1 MNTLNRNIVMTAISM
16 MISGLTMAADS
27 GGNSVYIDQTDAD
40 NSSVSITQTGSDN
53 SVGDRTSLLT
63 PAFEIDGN
71 SMFLTIIQDG
81 MNNAIIG
88 NFIGGDSTANIT
100 QIGNGNSLTLN
111 QGNFGTS
118 SGLLNLTYT
127 GDNNT
132 HNLNMG
138 TSANAGN
145 YNFSLTATGSSNT
158 ITNTINSKYTF
169 NEVVIVGNSNTM
181 TTTQIGAH
189 GTSNVTG
196 HSFKSNIIGSNNTA
210 SITQDGTTRP
220 NQVTL
225 NVTGSGTSTT
235 IVQH

>member
-1 MNTLNRNIVMTAISM
+1 MKKFTRNIVMMAVSM
-16 MISGLTMAADS
+16 IFATLTMAADS
-27 GGNSVYIDQTDAD
+27 GGNSVYIDQTNAD

-53 SVGDRTSLLT
+53 SVGDRNSLLT
-63 PAFEIDGN
+63 PAFKIDGN
-71 SMFLTIIQDG
+71 AMFLTIIQTG

-100 QIGNGNSLTLN
+100 QLGNVNSLEMN

-138 TSANAGN
+138 TTANAGN
-145 YNFSLTATGSSNT
+145 YNFSLTATGSSNI
-158 ITNTINSKYTF
+158 ITNTINSKYTV
-169 NEVVIVGNSNTM
+169 NDVTITGNSNTL
-181 TTTQIGAH
+181 TTTQVGAN

-196 HSFKSNIIGSNNTA
+196 HYFKSSIIGSNNTA

>member
-1 MNTLNRNIVMTAISM
+1 MKKITRNIVMMAISL
-16 MISGLTMAADS
+16 IFAGLTMAADS
-27 GGNSVYIDQTDAD
+27 GGNSVYIDQTNAD

-53 SVGDRTSLLT
+53 KVGDRTSLLN
-63 PAFEIDGN
+63 PSFKIDGN
-71 SMFLTIIQDG
+71 AMFLTIIQTG

-100 QIGNGNSLTLN
+100 QLGNGNSLDIN

-138 TSANAGN
+138 TLGNAGN
-145 YNFSLTATGSSNT
+145 YTFSLTATGNSNI

-169 NEVVIVGNSNTM
+169 NDIVIVGNSNTL
-181 TTTQIGAH
+181 TTTQVGAN
-189 GTSNVTG
+189 GTATVAG
-196 HSFKSNIIGSNNTA
+196 HSFKSSIVGSNNTA

-225 NVTGSGTSTT
+225 NVTGSGTTTT

>member
-1 MNTLNRNIVMTAISM
+1 MKNINRNIIMTAVSM
-16 MISGLTMAADS
+16 IFASMSMAADS
-27 GGNSVYIDQTDAD
+27 GGNSVYIDQTNAD
-40 NSSVSITQTGSDN
+40 NSSISITQTGSDN
-53 SVGDRTSLLT
+53 SVGDKNSLLT
-63 PAFEIDGN
+63 PQFEIDGN
-71 SMFLTIIQDG
+71 AMFLTIIQTG
-81 MNNAIIG
+81 MNNEIIG

-100 QIGNGNSLTLN
+100 QLGNGNILTLT

-145 YNFSLTATGSSNT
+145 YTFTLTTTGSSNT
-158 ITNTINSKYTF
+158 ITNTINSKYTV
-169 NEVVIVGNSNTM
+169 NNINISGNTNTL
-181 TTTQIGAH
+181 TTTQIGAN
-189 GTSNVTG
+189 GTSNLQG
-196 HSFKSNIIGSNNTA
+196 HYFNSSIIGNNNTA